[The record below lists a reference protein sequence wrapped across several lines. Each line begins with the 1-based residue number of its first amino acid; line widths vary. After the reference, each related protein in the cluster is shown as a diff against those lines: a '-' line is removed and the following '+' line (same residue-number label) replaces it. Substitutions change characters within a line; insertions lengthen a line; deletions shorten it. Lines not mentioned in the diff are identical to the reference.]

1 MLFLRGE
8 KEVLQTINI
17 LSESLQ
23 ISGPD
28 NSYDSLVQKYKILL
42 NKVQPWVPHS
52 NQLYPTYLTDP
63 KIIQRLLETFGT
75 KSAADDTYYDLDT
88 ASMKE
93 SEIIL
98 SKTRELVKALGDEY
112 PPFLW
117 IFNLV
122 IDTVFN
128 VSSKI
133 ASGGTTSAAVGVL
146 FIDPR
151 KNYTKEDFYELLVH
165 ELGHTLLFISEWRYG
180 LFNDVT
186 RITDSN
192 TYAMSA
198 IRNQLRPFDKAF
210 HSVVVSIEILLLRTN
225 VIGHEQ
231 KRYLHPSTNKLV
243 PMVNQAIE
251 SIRETDQREDML
263 TPYGKK
269 LLLDCRNA
277 MTKFSEKRMDNV
289 FTSGI

>member
-8 KEVLQTINI
+8 KDVLQTINI
-17 LSESLQ
+17 LSKSLQ
-23 ISGPD
+23 ISGLD
-28 NSYDSLVQKYKILL
+28 NSYDSLAKKYKMLL
-42 NKVQPWVPHS
+42 NEVQPGIPHS
-52 NQLYPTYLTDP
+52 NQLYPMYLTDP
-63 KIIQRLLETFGT
+63 QIIQRLLETFGT
-75 KSAADDTYYDLDT
+75 KSAADDTYYDLDA
-88 ASMKE
+88 ASMNE

-98 SKTRELVKALGDEY
+98 NKTRESVKALGDEY
-112 PPFLW
+112 PPFSW

-122 IDTVFN
+122 MDTVFN
-128 VSSKI
+128 VSSKV

-165 ELGHTLLFISEWRYG
+165 ELGHTLLFLTEWRYG

-186 RITDSN
+186 RITDFN

-198 IRNQLRPFDKAF
+198 IRNQSRPFDKAF

-231 KRYLHPSTNKLV
+231 KRFLHPSTAKLI

-251 SIRETDQREDML
+251 SIRETDKRENML
-263 TPYGKK
+263 TPYGKN
-269 LLLDCRNA
+269 LLSDCRKVMMN
-277 MTKFSEKRMDNV
+277 FNEKRMDNV
-289 FTSGI
+289 FTGGI